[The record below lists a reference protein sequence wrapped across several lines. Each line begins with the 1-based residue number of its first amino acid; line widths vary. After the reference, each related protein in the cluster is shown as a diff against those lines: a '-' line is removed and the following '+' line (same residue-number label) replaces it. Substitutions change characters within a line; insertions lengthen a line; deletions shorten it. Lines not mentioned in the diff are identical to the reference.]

1 MNKIIITILLFLNI
15 THYSFQYI
23 CDEKFQEFLTE
34 LKPVIDSFRENDDI
48 KALLFQFLES
58 DPKYEELMTEEI
70 SSLMEKLIDIYYK
83 NPNDTIR
90 QKAFAEEI
98 LKLCLPK
105 PINIPS
111 KPRKNLFSSSIP
123 SNNGDS
129 TSNSSYNDFCIFI
142 VELFGLKED
151 TCEEN

>member
-23 CDEKFQEFLTE
+23 CDEKFQDFLKE
-34 LKPVIDSFRENDDI
+34 LKPVIDLFHENNNI
-48 KALLFQFLES
+48 KELLDQFLKS
-58 DPKYEELMTEEI
+58 DPKYEELMTDEI
-70 SSLMEKLIDIYYK
+70 SSLMEKLIDIYQK

-105 PINIPS
+105 PINRPS
-111 KPRKNLFSSSIP
+111 KSRKNLFSRYIP
-123 SNNGDS
+123 SYNGDS
-129 TSNSSYNDFCIFI
+129 TSNSSYNDFCIFF
-142 VELFGLKED
+142 VELFGLDED
-151 TCEEN
+151 ACE